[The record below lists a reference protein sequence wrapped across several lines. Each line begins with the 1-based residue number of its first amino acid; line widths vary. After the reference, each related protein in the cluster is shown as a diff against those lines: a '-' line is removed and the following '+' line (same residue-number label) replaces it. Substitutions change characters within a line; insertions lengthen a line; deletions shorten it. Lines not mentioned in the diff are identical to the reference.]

1 MGKNSQLH
9 LFLET
14 ELLDELRKQSERLN
28 LSVSEVCRQ
37 KIRQSDR
44 LDKIEFILEM
54 ILRRLD
60 KNEN

>member
-1 MGKNSQLH
+1 MKKNCQLH

-28 LSVSEVCRQ
+28 LSVSEICRQ

-54 ILRRLD
+54 ILKKL
-60 KNEN
+60 

>member
-1 MGKNSQLH
+1 MKKNCQLH

-28 LSVSEVCRQ
+28 LSVSEICRQ
-37 KIRQSDR
+37 KIRQADR

-54 ILRRLD
+54 ILRKLNS
-60 KNEN
+60 K